1 MCIFH
6 ENQSH
11 RMSKN
16 SCSILS
22 YLMTLNCIAFYR
34 HFKEQAVTDDNK
46 RIIAVKTWV
55 FIFVL
60 PALVGYPVEQ
70 PTKQEM
76 CFIKFSLRGYHSG
89 LFNEL

>member
-1 MCIFH
+1 MITCFAEGDENKTRFIYTWYMCIFH
-6 ENQSH
+6 ENQTH

-22 YLMTLNCIAFYR
+22 YLTTLNCIAFNR

-60 PALVGYPVEQ
+60 PALVGYPVE
-70 PTKQEM
+70 
-76 CFIKFSLRGYHSG
+76 
-89 LFNEL
+89 